1 MSSSRF
7 VGSLLNNRTSTGYR
21 IANNTQLRSEY
32 SKLEAERN
40 KANTD
45 PNWKGILIDGQ
56 YYNKDN
62 IKNLEGAAL
71 DKVILGSSKDFNYH
85 RITEKRWRQPA
96 AASLRTINSGY
107 SYEDVIDEGGSD
119 YGSVLGFTKKQYE
132 DAKERQRIRDLFGK
146 EANSILGEV
155 GGGGNANA
163 NSNNGGNNNSGAN
176 KPISQITSPFL
187 DGSFGRSNNAVGGGR
202 VRDDDLRPLGFFASL
217 GGKKRTLF

>member
-1 MSSSRF
+1 MGMSSSRF

-56 YYNKDN
+56 YYNKNN

-71 DKVILGSSKDFNYH
+71 DKVILGSSKDFNYE
-85 RITEKRWRQPA
+85 RITQKRWRQPA

-119 YGSVLGFTKKQYE
+119 YGSVLGFT
-132 DAKERQRIRDLFGK
+132 
-146 EANSILGEV
+146 
-155 GGGGNANA
+155 
-163 NSNNGGNNNSGAN
+163 
-176 KPISQITSPFL
+176 
-187 DGSFGRSNNAVGGGR
+187 
-202 VRDDDLRPLGFFASL
+202 
-217 GGKKRTLF
+217 